1 MAKKYDAY
9 DAEIKINGK
18 VVAGKTGLSLN
29 ESFATIDVT
38 DNTSGNATENM
49 ATRYSWTA
57 DSTAWVVDDADE
69 ETYANYTALQDAF
82 LDKQEIE
89 VDFYH
94 PLLESVNR
102 VGRAIITEF
111 ATDFAQD
118 NAISVNI
125 SLVGNG
131 KLKRKDGRQNFGY
144 AVVTQERHSDDFA
157 TLTVKNMSPDYE
169 VWVINQNTWAVT
181 EILPGEVGKVDVF
194 ADAVFQIELR
204 NIDAEARDSFFNYVT
219 VSGLSGEMADME
231 MMMLRAPANEAP
243 KTSIGGLDAPVTQTV
258 TDPVAPVD
266 VPEPAGEP
274 TEQPTESEL
283 TENEEI

>member
-18 VVAGKTGLSLN
+18 VVAGKTGLSLK

-82 LDKQEIE
+82 LDKKEIE

-94 PLLESVNR
+94 PRLESVNR

-144 AVVTQERHSDDFA
+144 AVVTQERYGDEFVS
-157 TLTVKNMSPDYE
+157 LTVENLSAEYE
-169 VWVINQNTWAVT
+169 VWVSGQEAPIVKIT
-181 EILPGEVGKVDVF
+181 PGEKDHIEVRTNTAIKV
-194 ADAVFQIELR
+194 ELR
-204 NIDAEARDSFFNYVT
+204 NMEYDAYGDYTKFVNI
-219 VSGLSGEMADME
+219 SGLSGGMAG
-231 MMMLRAPANEAP
+231 MMMKAPANEAP
-243 KTSIGGLDAPVTQTV
+243 KTLVGGSAAPVTETV
-258 TDPVAPVD
+258 AEPVTPTDTL
-266 VPEPAGEP
+266 EP
-274 TEQPTESEL
+274 TEAPEDHQTESEL
-283 TENEEI
+283 TENEKI